1 MANVP
6 TLHSAADLTQSQ
18 AAGDISHLV
27 PSGSILTFAGSAA
40 PTGWLVCDGASLS
53 TSAYASLFAVI
64 GYTFGGSGGSFN
76 LPDLR
81 GRFVRYDDNMG
92 NHGIAGVTAA
102 AAASRDSGRA
112 HGSAQGQ
119 ATAKNGLSVTNNA
132 VTTTAT
138 NTDHTHSGTTN
149 ASNVPS
155 SNQAEGSNA
164 TALSGAANN
173 AINPQAN
180 SGSHSHSFTT
190 GGVSA
195 NATHAHNVTSNVV
208 LNGGDAETRPINIA
222 LNAIIKI

>member
-6 TLHSAADLTQSQ
+6 TLHNAADLRQSQ
-18 AAGDISHLV
+18 AAGGISQLV
-27 PSGSILTFAGSAA
+27 PTGSVLTFAGSAA

-53 TSAYASLFAVI
+53 TTAYASLFAVI

-102 AAASRDSGRA
+102 NAANRDSERG

-119 ATAKNGLSVTNNA
+119 ATAKNGLNVSVNNHNAYTQTISGGPSAYKDATSQGGSSNPDYGYFNTNN
-132 VTTTAT
+132 VLTTTIPAQG
-138 NTDHTHSGTTN
+138 HT
-149 ASNVPS
+149 
-155 SNQAEGSNA
+155 
-164 TALSGAANN
+164 
-173 AINPQAN
+173 
-180 SGSHSHSFTT
+180 
-190 GGVSA
+190 
-195 NATHAHNVTSNVV
+195 VTV
-208 LNGGDAETRPINIA
+208 NGDVETRPINIA